1 MPAKNDEEI
10 ATIIEKIIMG
20 EIKLYSPLK
29 NAPADDN
36 LKKQRNTF
44 GLPCLKCLNEEGS
57 YSTEN
62 PSIVI
67 SYENNGRTITFYLHE
82 RCLRESLSK

>member
-1 MPAKNDEEI
+1 MSEKNNEEI
-10 ATIIEKIIMG
+10 ATIIEKITRG
-20 EIKLYSPLK
+20 EIKLYSSLK
-29 NAPADDN
+29 NTPADDN

-44 GLPCLKCLNEEGS
+44 GLPCLKCLNEEGG

-67 SYENNGRTITFYLHE
+67 SYENNSRTITLYLHE
-82 RCLRESLSK
+82 KCLSESLSK